1 MKGNE
6 SMREEILTR
15 LRIDPG
21 QLTLGQLLQD
31 REAAR
36 IEIERLL
43 RELDS
48 LRSKVAARAPENPVS
63 AGKKDQPKY
72 VGNVL
77 IGIGD
82 LCKQIGVS
90 RTTIYR
96 WINTGTFPAA
106 VRISPG
112 AVRWRSEDVEQWRTS
127 LPPTKG

>member
-1 MKGNE
+1 
-6 SMREEILTR
+6 MREEIVTR

-21 QLTLGQLLQD
+21 HLTLGQLLQD

-36 IEIERLL
+36 IEIARLQ
-43 RELDS
+43 RELDA
-48 LRSKVAARAPENPVS
+48 LRSKMSARAPTTPVPS
-63 AGKKDQPKY
+63 AQKDRPKY

-90 RTTIYR
+90 RGTIYR
-96 WINTGTFPAA
+96 WVKEGTFPAA

-127 LPPTKG
+127 LPVSS

>member
-1 MKGNE
+1 
-6 SMREEILTR
+6 MREEIGNR
-15 LRIDPG
+15 LQIDPG
-21 QLTLGQLLQD
+21 QLTIGQLLQD

-36 IEIERLL
+36 IEIERLK

-127 LPPTKG
+127 LQASS